1 MNVMRII
8 SIALLVFLA
17 TPVLAA
23 DASDPPVTP
32 ETPSGV
38 GDPDAVVCRAPQA
51 LPGSGAMGPKV
62 CMHNNVWARLTV
74 TGQDLS
80 ADGKSVFP
88 RPAVADP
95 AGDGNPD
102 AVTCR
107 RPVPFTASR
116 TRHGPEVCLTNRTW
130 KDLAANQKRV
140 DSNGQIVSTRANGPA
155 GAGPDGIPVVAAETS
170 PAL

>member
-1 MNVMRII
+1 MRII

-23 DASDPPVTP
+23 ADAADPPVMP
-32 ETPSGV
+32 ETPGGV
-38 GDPDAVVCRAPQA
+38 GDPNAIVCRAPQA

-62 CMHNNVWARLTV
+62 CMHNSVWARLTV

-107 RPVPFTASR
+107 RPAQITASR
-116 TRHGPEVCLTNRTW
+116 TRRGPEVCLINHTW
-130 KDLAANQKRV
+130 ADLAAHDKRI
-140 DSNGQIVSTRANGPA
+140 DSNGQVVSTRVNGPV
-155 GAGPDGIPVVAAETS
+155 GADGIPVVTAETS
-170 PAL
+170 PPL

>member
-1 MNVMRII
+1 MRTV
-8 SIALLVFLA
+8 SIAFLVFLA

-23 DASDPPVTP
+23 ATDVSDPPIMP
-32 ETPSGV
+32 QTPSGA
-38 GDPDAVVCRAPQA
+38 GDPNAMVCRAPQA
-51 LPGSGAMGPKV
+51 LPGSGAMGPEV
-62 CMHNNVWARLTV
+62 CMHNSVWARLTM

-88 RPAVADP
+88 RPTTTDP
-95 AGDGNPD
+95 TGEGNPD

-107 RPVPFTASR
+107 RPTEVTASR
-116 TRHGPEVCLTNRTW
+116 TRHGPEVCLTNRYW
-130 KDLAANQKRV
+130 ADLAAHQKRI
-140 DSNGQIVSTRANGPA
+140 DSNGHIVSTRANGPA